1 MFAAIRRASFYA
13 SSNHT
18 LDATKN
24 ILPRSANCYR
34 LERGNRMLRIDIFGL
49 LRAKAHGAIGIGAL
63 VLIVILLTVPV
74 WMTPW

>member
-1 MFAAIRRASFYA
+1 
-13 SSNHT
+13 
-18 LDATKN
+18 
-24 ILPRSANCYR
+24 
-34 LERGNRMLRIDIFGL
+34 MLRIDIFGL